1 MRLYNDN
8 NKYKVINRKDSYE
21 LREYKEAGA
30 CYEIVR
36 YCIYFVVNLPESEG
50 GGTDSVFMGDLSYA
64 SSFESAVDDLE
75 EELRVE
81 MAAMRR
87 EFAI

>member
-1 MRLYNDN
+1 MR
-8 NKYKVINRKDSYE
+8 KYKVINRKDSFE
-21 LREYKEAGA
+21 LREYQEAGSCGA
-30 CYEIVR
+30 SGVR

-50 GGTDSVFMGDLSYA
+50 GGKDSVFMGDLSYP
-64 SSFESAVDDLE
+64 SSFLTAVDDLE